1 MHAPPS
7 VDEGEL
13 AVLHQRAADRAHRFV
28 LLPPP
33 PLEEGLL
40 DVSKL
45 TVRVLCKGEDDAVDD
60 PANPGVLDG
69 VVGAAVVLVDGLQPG
84 GRGWEEVWER
94 VREGV
99 RGTGRRVGG
108 GVGGES
114 GWKGD
119 GRRGSERETG
129 RRVGGDQGGNKRT
142 GVVFPRRRR
151 GWTGL
156 AERVS
161 GLISFSAK
169 CTPTRP
175 TIREPRPPHV
185 ALSKA
190 ATRWS
195 SSALLEVNSAYH
207 RDRQKRSESQSP
219 IAARVSVDFSERE
232 SPTSTYT
239 GEDVLQ
245 NAPSDVIVG
254 VWHEMHRQ
262 LRLGRRPCEQKHGKN
277 TDVIHGGN

>member
-1 MHAPPS
+1 M
-7 VDEGEL
+7 
-13 AVLHQRAADRAHRFV
+13 
-28 LLPPP
+28 
-33 PLEEGLL
+33 EE
-40 DVSKL
+40 K
-45 TVRVLCKGEDDAVDD
+45 
-60 PANPGVLDG
+60 
-69 VVGAAVVLVDGLQPG
+69 VDGRETDGEEVRERQG
-84 GRGWEEVWER
+84 GAWEEI
-94 VREGV
+94 REA
-99 RGTGRRVGG
+99 
-108 GVGGES
+108 
-114 GWKGD
+114 
-119 GRRGSERETG
+119 RRGQVLFR
-129 RRVGGDQGGNKRT
+129 
-142 GVVFPRRRR
+142 RRRR

-262 LRLGRRPCEQKHGKN
+262 LRLGRRPREQKHGKN
-277 TDVIHGGN
+277 AHVFHGGNYFNSVLN